1 MAQLLLGAPPPPL
14 AHPVRFH
21 PQRSPML
28 SGSLPHLARSPLQ
41 CPDHRPVGHPAQCL
55 LPSLAHFPLW
65 RPGHRPA
72 SCLQFFLVHRCSAQP
87 PTYRPLRCPT
97 HQLAQRPVERPASPP
112 IPCPV
117 GCLASSPVL
126 WCRDHPRRLA
136 LWHGWPPSVPPAPPT
151 FPLESFYSSTEICL
165 PPLRTPARSSSLGP
179 WRGEIP
185 ARPPGAPSDDQ
196 RHRQASLVS
205 L

>member
-21 PQRSPML
+21 FPPFPVL
-28 SGSLPHLARSPLQ
+28 SRLLPHPACSPLQ
-41 CPDHRPVGHPAQCL
+41 CLGDRPVGHPAQ
-55 LPSLAHFPLW
+55 PPPYHPWRYPAH
-65 RPGHRPA
+65 
-72 SCLQFFLVHRCSAQP
+72 QP
-87 PTYRPLRCPT
+87 
-97 HQLAQRPVERPASPP
+97 AQRSAERPTSTP

-117 GCLASSPVL
+117 GCLASSPVP

-136 LWHGWPPSVPPAPPT
+136 LWHGWPPSVPPAPPA
-151 FPLESFYSSTEICL
+151 FPLESFYSSAETC
-165 PPLRTPARSSSLGP
+165 PSPLGTPAWSWSLGP
-179 WRGEIP
+179 WREEIP

-196 RHRQASLVS
+196 RHLQASLVS

>member
-14 AHPVRFH
+14 ARPVRFH

-28 SGSLPHLARSPLQ
+28 SGLLPHLARSPLQ
-41 CPDHRPVGHPAQCL
+41 CLGDRPVGH
-55 LPSLAHFPLW
+55 
-65 RPGHRPA
+65 
-72 SCLQFFLVHRCSAQP
+72 SA
-87 PTYRPLRCPT
+87 
-97 HQLAQRPVERPASPP
+97 HQLAQCPVERPSSPP

-117 GCLASSPVL
+117 GCLASSPVP
-126 WCRDHPRRLA
+126 WCRDRPRRLA
-136 LWHGWPPSVPPAPPT
+136 LWHGWPPSVPPAPPAS
-151 FPLESFYSSTEICL
+151 PLGSSYSSTEICL
-165 PPLRTPARSSSLGP
+165 PPLRTPARSLSLGP